1 MQKFLPIKVFK
12 SSLKLLPKHTDNPSI
27 SLFLLY
33 TPISPIR
40 TTILVVIFF
49 SLITKHALS
58 LRVITCNH
66 FASNK
71 YQMYKT
77 LPKKL
82 TVVTE

>member
-27 SLFLLY
+27 SLFFTVY
-33 TPISPIR
+33 THIAYPHHHFSCY
-40 TTILVVIFF
+40 FF